1 MKHATKLRLI
11 TFVVFASLSATAFGH
26 PGHSHE
32 VAVGGGLLAGFL
44 HPLLGLDHLL
54 AMVTVG
60 LLSAQLGGRARW
72 AIPGS
77 FLACMMLGGLLGM
90 NGFAFAGIEYGIAA
104 SLVVLGLAVAFRRS
118 LHLAIPMA
126 MAGLFGAFH
135 GHAHGTE
142 MPHIAS
148 PALYAAGF
156 VVATL
161 GLHVCGLVVG
171 SLTIHS
177 ARGVIAVRVAGA
189 AIALAGIW
197 FVLSI

>member
-1 MKHATKLRLI
+1 MKHATTLRLI

-32 VAVGGGLLAGFL
+32 VAVGGGLLAGLL

-72 AIPGS
+72 AIPGA
-77 FLACMMLGGLLGM
+77 FLASMLIGGLLGM
-90 NGFAFAGIEYGIAA
+90 QGFAFAGVEYGIAA

-126 MAGLFGAFH
+126 MAGIFGAFH

-161 GLHVCGLVVG
+161 GLHLCGLGLG
-171 SLTIHS
+171 SLGQANKQGS
-177 ARGVIAVRVAGA
+177 LALRLAGA
-189 AIALAGIW
+189 AVATAGLAFALAA
-197 FVLSI
+197 

>member
-1 MKHATKLRLI
+1 MKHATTLRLI

-54 AMVTVG
+54 AIVTVG
-60 LLSAQLGGRARW
+60 LLSAQLGGRARY
-72 AIPGS
+72 AIPGT
-77 FLACMMLGGLLGM
+77 FLACMLLGGLLGM
-90 NGFAFAGIEYGIAA
+90 QGFAFAGVEYGIAA

-148 PALYAAGF
+148 PALYAVGF
-156 VVATL
+156 VAATL
-161 GLHVCGLVVG
+161 GLHVCGLGLG
-171 SLTIHS
+171 SLGEANKQGS
-177 ARGVIAVRVAGA
+177 FALRLAGA
-189 AIALAGIW
+189 AVAIAGLA
-197 FVLSI
+197 FALTA

>member
-1 MKHATKLRLI
+1 MKHAPALRLI
-11 TFVVFASLSATAFGH
+11 TFVVLASLSATAFGH

-32 VAVGGGLLAGFL
+32 VAVGGGLLAGLL

-60 LLSAQLGGRARW
+60 LLSAQLGGRARY
-72 AIPGS
+72 AIPGA
-77 FLACMMLGGLLGM
+77 FLACMLLGGFLGM
-90 NGFAFAGIEYGIAA
+90 QGFAFAGIEYGIAA
-104 SLVVLGLAVAFRRS
+104 SLVVLGLAVTFRKS
-118 LHLAIPMA
+118 THLAIPMA
-126 MAGLFGAFH
+126 MAGIFGAFH

-161 GLHVCGLVVG
+161 GLHLCGLGLG
-171 SLTIHS
+171 SLGEANKQGS
-177 ARGVIAVRVAGA
+177 LALRLAGA
-189 AIALAGIW
+189 AVAIAGLAFALAA
-197 FVLSI
+197 

>member
-1 MKHATKLRLI
+1 MKHATTLRLI
-11 TFVVFASLSATAFGH
+11 TFVVLASLSATAFGH

-60 LLSAQLGGRARW
+60 LLSAQLGGHARW
-72 AIPGS
+72 AIPGA

-90 NGFAFAGIEYGIAA
+90 QGFAFAGVEYGIAA

-161 GLHVCGLVVG
+161 GLHLCGLGLG
-171 SLTIHS
+171 SLGEANKQGS
-177 ARGVIAVRVAGA
+177 LELRLAGA
-189 AIALAGIW
+189 AVATAGLAFALAA
-197 FVLSI
+197 